1 MNEVNEDAVAWA
13 KKRLKVKLATKTS
26 HDYALKYVKMRDNQR
41 IPGTAQNPR
50 TRLVERAAA
59 RRCLAALIMSAY
71 LDNDQARVTELYA
84 SVLQIK
90 SIADAN
96 ELAYADGV
104 WSGKKHFR
112 NSKKASIQ
120 KLPDDWK
127 DQICE
132 IMGKHRN
139 INEVRILA
147 CIGCRPSE
155 IEKSVE
161 VHREP
166 DGIYFEITGAKVD
179 GVRGQIWR
187 QIILPLDHPI
197 ASKIEDGKYSA
208 KKKSISEI
216 ITRKA
221 LKLGFEGVSAYSFRH
236 QFSSDLKVSGISKR
250 NIAMAMGHQA
260 EVTQETYGNSGAGK
274 HIIIKVTANKLPRAK
289 LKKSKF
295 CHSAKKVII

>member
-1 MNEVNEDAVAWA
+1 MNEVNEDAIAWA

-26 HDYALKYVKMRDNQR
+26 RDYALKYVKMRDNQR

-59 RRCLAALIMSAY
+59 RRCLAALIMSAH
-71 LDNDQARVTELYA
+71 LANDQARVSELYA
-84 SVLQIK
+84 SVLQIQ

-96 ELAYADGV
+96 EIAYAEGA

-112 NSKKASIQ
+112 NSKKASIK
-120 KLPDDWK
+120 KLPSDWK

-132 IMGKHRN
+132 IMGKHRY

-147 CIGCRPSE
+147 CIGCRPAE
-155 IEKSVE
+155 IEMGVVVYRK
-161 VHREP
+161 P
-166 DGIYFEITGAKVD
+166 DGLYFEIKGAKVD
-179 GVRGQIWR
+179 GLRGQVWR

-197 ASKIEDGKYSA
+197 ASKIDDGIYSA

-216 ITRKA
+216 ITRQA

-236 QFSSDLKVSGISKR
+236 QFSSDLKASGIS
-250 NIAMAMGHQA
+250 
-260 EVTQETYGNSGAGK
+260 
-274 HIIIKVTANKLPRAK
+274 
-289 LKKSKF
+289 
-295 CHSAKKVII
+295 